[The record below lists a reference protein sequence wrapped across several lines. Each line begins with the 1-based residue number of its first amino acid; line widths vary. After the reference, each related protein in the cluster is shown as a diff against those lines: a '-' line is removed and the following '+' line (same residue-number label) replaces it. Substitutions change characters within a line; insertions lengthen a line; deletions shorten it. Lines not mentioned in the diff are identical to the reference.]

1 MSLQYIV
8 HAHYKGEIQ
17 SSDAV
22 GIIFANTEI
31 CRLKISRNP
40 NFNYL
45 RSRLESKLQAGSIS
59 QIIYQNVIF
68 FGNDNVKFVPLKVRD
83 DDDVETMF
91 ANHEITGFDYIDLYI
106 KFQIVEQENATI
118 IPNENVEEND
128 DEETE
133 AQVDDLFTTLF
144 ETDAINEEEQQ
155 IPIEHVYCPPP
166 HLTTLQLTEDQPSF
180 AWPRNPR
187 LLIEGDIA
195 VGNQFKTKADCV
207 RAISKYHMKQCID
220 FKDHR
225 QLSSQ
230 IMCQH
235 LMPLVDKDPS
245 TKVSVCI
252 SEIVSEFK
260 FTPSY
265 KKTWIARNKAI
276 EQVYGNWENS
286 YNELPHYLLALK
298 KFVPGTVV
306 EMQTLPVYTD
316 DGTVVNGKQIF
327 HRLFWAFQPSIK
339 GFAYCKPIL
348 QVDGTWLYGKYKGTL
363 LMAVA
368 QDGNS
373 NIFPV
378 AFALVEG
385 ETADGWGFFLKNLR
399 MHVAPHPGLC
409 LISDRHAS
417 IESAYN
423 NPENGWH
430 EPPSVHVYCI
440 RHIAQNFMREIKDRT
455 LRKKVINMGYAL
467 NQPTFHYYRNEI
479 GMANGDA
486 LRWLDNIPL
495 EKWTRAFDGGRRW
508 GHMTTNLVESMN
520 SVFKGTRNLPITA
533 LVRATY
539 YRMGTLFAER
549 GAKWSAVLSSGQTFT
564 ENCMKVMKE
573 ETAKSSTHHVRIFD
587 YNHNTFS
594 VKETMDHGE
603 GKPMGDYKVN
613 LRDLWCDCGKYQAY
627 RVPCSHVIA
636 ACSVVRQDAYALLS
650 NVYRVSNLFGVYSTS
665 FPVLPLDD
673 YWPSF
678 EGDQICHNPLMRR
691 NKKGRPV
698 SSRIR
703 TEMDKYD
710 KLERKCALCRLPGHN
725 RTNCPN
731 VGTSNV

>member
-1 MSLQYIV
+1 M
-8 HAHYKGEIQ
+8 
-17 SSDAV
+17 
-22 GIIFANTEI
+22 
-31 CRLKISRNP
+31 
-40 NFNYL
+40 
-45 RSRLESKLQAGSIS
+45 
-59 QIIYQNVIF
+59 
-68 FGNDNVKFVPLKVRD
+68 
-83 DDDVETMF
+83 
-91 ANHEITGFDYIDLYI
+91 
-106 KFQIVEQENATI
+106 
-118 IPNENVEEND
+118 
-128 DEETE
+128 
-133 AQVDDLFTTLF
+133 
-144 ETDAINEEEQQ
+144 
-155 IPIEHVYCPPP
+155 
-166 HLTTLQLTEDQPSF
+166 
-180 AWPRNPR
+180 
-187 LLIEGDIA
+187 EGDIA
-195 VGNQFKTKADCV
+195 VGNQFKTKAECV

-220 FKDHR
+220 FKVNFSDKKRYEICCRNATCKFRLLASFRKRSDLWEIGIMNSLHSCSTSMFNQDHR

-378 AFALVEG
+378 AFTLVEG

-430 EPPSVHVYCI
+430 EPPSVHVYW
-440 RHIAQNFMREIKDRT
+440 
-455 LRKKVINMGYAL
+455 YAL

-520 SVFKGTRNLPITA
+520 SVFKGTRNLPIMA

-564 ENCMKVMKE
+564 ESCMKVRKE

-636 ACSVVRQDAYALLS
+636 ACSMVRQDAYALLS
-650 NVYRVSNLFGVYSTS
+650 DDYRVSNLFGVYSTS
-665 FPVLPLDD
+665 FPVLPLDE

-731 VGTSNV
+731 VGTKMKNQFVHGLSETIVGVLGGGQLGSMLCQAATKIAIKIVVLDPQENCPASSLCYQHMVESFDDCATVEEFAKRCGVLTFEIEHVNVTTLKKLEKLLIISLTMQDKYLQKVHFSKHGISEKTESIVYRDLKPKNLLLQKDGHVVLTDFNLSFITSCKPHVLVL

>member
-1 MSLQYIV
+1 
-8 HAHYKGEIQ
+8 
-17 SSDAV
+17 
-22 GIIFANTEI
+22 
-31 CRLKISRNP
+31 
-40 NFNYL
+40 
-45 RSRLESKLQAGSIS
+45 
-59 QIIYQNVIF
+59 
-68 FGNDNVKFVPLKVRD
+68 
-83 DDDVETMF
+83 
-91 ANHEITGFDYIDLYI
+91 
-106 KFQIVEQENATI
+106 
-118 IPNENVEEND
+118 
-128 DEETE
+128 
-133 AQVDDLFTTLF
+133 
-144 ETDAINEEEQQ
+144 
-155 IPIEHVYCPPP
+155 
-166 HLTTLQLTEDQPSF
+166 
-180 AWPRNPR
+180 
-187 LLIEGDIA
+187 
-195 VGNQFKTKADCV
+195 
-207 RAISKYHMKQCID
+207 
-220 FKDHR
+220 
-225 QLSSQ
+225 
-230 IMCQH
+230 MCQH

-298 KFVPGTVV
+298 KFIPGTVV

-373 NIFPV
+373 NIFLV

-385 ETADGWGFFLKNLR
+385 ETADGWGFFLKNFR

-486 LRWLDNIPL
+486 LRWLNNIP
-495 EKWTRAFDGGRRW
+495 
-508 GHMTTNLVESMN
+508 
-520 SVFKGTRNLPITA
+520 
-533 LVRATY
+533 
-539 YRMGTLFAER
+539 
-549 GAKWSAVLSSGQTFT
+549 
-564 ENCMKVMKE
+564 
-573 ETAKSSTHHVRIFD
+573 
-587 YNHNTFS
+587 
-594 VKETMDHGE
+594 
-603 GKPMGDYKVN
+603 
-613 LRDLWCDCGKYQAY
+613 
-627 RVPCSHVIA
+627 
-636 ACSVVRQDAYALLS
+636 
-650 NVYRVSNLFGVYSTS
+650 
-665 FPVLPLDD
+665 
-673 YWPSF
+673 
-678 EGDQICHNPLMRR
+678 
-691 NKKGRPV
+691 
-698 SSRIR
+698 
-703 TEMDKYD
+703 
-710 KLERKCALCRLPGHN
+710 
-725 RTNCPN
+725 
-731 VGTSNV
+731 